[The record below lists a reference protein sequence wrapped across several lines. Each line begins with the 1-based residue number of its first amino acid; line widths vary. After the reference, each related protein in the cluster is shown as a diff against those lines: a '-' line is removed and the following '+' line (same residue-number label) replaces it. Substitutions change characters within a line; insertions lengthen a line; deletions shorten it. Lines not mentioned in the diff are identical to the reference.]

1 MSSSREDI
9 EAAYENLDKAFE
21 TVAAMSCDVL
31 TATEKQRLL
40 ARLETHRRR
49 MPAVE
54 HPLINQ
60 LGTEC
65 APETLGAATLAEA
78 LAIGLRITKAEAQRR
93 IGEAGDLGQR
103 NALSGEPLEPL
114 LPTVAAGQRDGK
126 IGVEHVKVIRDFL
139 ANLPDAI
146 DYQTREESEKDLGR
160 LAAEVGPTEL
170 RAAAGRLAYVLDQD
184 GPAPTDAE
192 RARRRFFTIGKQQ
205 PDGMTPVRGLL
216 DPEGRATME
225 AAMATWA
232 APGKCNPDDPKPCID
247 GEPPEAASQ
256 TDLRSQPQRN
266 HDALKA
272 MGRAALASGKLG
284 QHNGLPATIIV
295 STTLKELESGA
306 GQAVT
311 ACGSLLPMS
320 DVIRMASHAFHYLV
334 VFKDHRREPLYL
346 GRTKRLASRGQRIV
360 LHARDRGC
368 TFPGCT
374 VPGYG
379 CQAHH
384 AKRGWA
390 HGGQTNVDEEVLACP
405 PHNRLV
411 EKGGW
416 VTRMRADGRVE
427 WIPPPQLDNGQ
438 ARVNDFHHP
447 QNYLLRDGETNR

>member
-1 MSSSREDI
+1 MGSSREDI
-9 EAAYENLDKAFE
+9 EAAYDNLDKAFE

-49 MPAVE
+49 LPAVE

-78 LAIGLRITKAEAQRR
+78 LAMGLRITKAEAQRR

-103 NALSGEPLEPL
+103 NALSGELLEPL

-205 PDGMTPVRGLL
+205 ADGMSPVSGLL
-216 DPEGRATME
+216 DPEGMRHSR
-225 AAMATWA
+225 
-232 APGKCNPDDPKPCID
+232 KP
-247 GEPPEAASQ
+247 
-256 TDLRSQPQRN
+256 LWRN
-266 HDALKA
+266 
-272 MGRAALASGKLG
+272 GR
-284 QHNGLPATIIV
+284 
-295 STTLKELESGA
+295 
-306 GQAVT
+306 
-311 ACGSLLPMS
+311 
-320 DVIRMASHAFHYLV
+320 
-334 VFKDHRREPLYL
+334 
-346 GRTKRLASRGQRIV
+346 RLACAILMTRSPASTGNHQRRLRKPICGANPNAITMRSR
-360 LHARDRGC
+360 
-368 TFPGCT
+368 P
-374 VPGYG
+374 
-379 CQAHH
+379 
-384 AKRGWA
+384 WA
-390 HGGQTNVDEEVLACP
+390 V
-405 PHNRLV
+405 R
-411 EKGGW
+411 
-416 VTRMRADGRVE
+416 R
-427 WIPPPQLDNGQ
+427 
-438 ARVNDFHHP
+438 
-447 QNYLLRDGETNR
+447 